1 MMLSRWRSTYS
12 WAEFSRGWNCYWKCE
27 KI

>member
-1 MMLSRWRSTYS
+1 MLSRWRSTYS